1 MPKPGTE
8 GREPHVFTQ
17 TVMDLDNETLTRDYD
32 GLEIRGIF
40 LNFQDPNNTFSTSVL
55 PYVTL

>member
-1 MPKPGTE
+1 MPKPGME
-8 GREPHVFTQ
+8 GREPPVFTR

-32 GLEIRGIF
+32 GLKIRGIF
-40 LNFQDPNNTFSTSVL
+40 LNFQDPNNNFSISVL